1 MKPSAGEGGAS
12 LVELLVA
19 VVLIGLALVPLMELY
34 PVVLSG
40 TAGAET
46 DLVLG
51 VVASRKA
58 EEILTRLRADIT
70 SVSSGSEPCSDR
82 PQCLLTWTV
91 EVEGSSPSPGV
102 GSLRAVQVTACLD
115 GDGDGT
121 CGAAEPQVGYATK
134 VTSRP

>member
-1 MKPSAGEGGAS
+1 MTRHADEDGAS

-34 PVVLSG
+34 PVVLNG
-40 TAGAET
+40 TAGSET

-51 VVASRKA
+51 IAASRKT

-70 SVSSGSEPCSDR
+70 SVPSGSETCPDR
-82 PQCLLTWTV
+82 PQCLLAWTV
-91 EVEGSSPSPGV
+91 QVEASSPSPGV

-115 GDGDGT
+115 RDGDGT
-121 CGAAEPQVGYATK
+121 CGAAEPQVVYATK

>member
-1 MKPSAGEGGAS
+1 MTRRVDEDGAS

-19 VVLIGLALVPLMELY
+19 VVLIGLALVPLVELY
-34 PVVLSG
+34 PVVLNG
-40 TAGAET
+40 TAGSET

-51 VVASRKA
+51 VVASRKT

-70 SVSSGSEPCSDR
+70 SVASGSEPCPDR
-82 PQCLLTWTV
+82 PQCLLAWTV
-91 EVEGSSPSPGV
+91 AVEASSPAPGV

-121 CGAAEPQVGYATK
+121 CGAGEPQVVYATK